1 MQDFRSTLN
10 RTLNLPNVTPY
21 NRNNSRT
28 ISPSDK
34 SHTITQ
40 ISRCILILQIRIDK
54 LSEIVGEFGY
64 KSRELEAERLLEVEL
79 CAMENVWGDV
89 RGRLVGSRAVWVVVK

>member
-34 SHTITQ
+34 LHTIAQ
-40 ISRCILILQIRIDK
+40 ISKYIFIVQSRIDEF
-54 LSEIVGEFGY
+54 SEIVGGFGF
-64 KSRELEAERLLEVEL
+64 KSRELEVEGRLLEVEL
-79 CAMENVWGDV
+79 CAMENVWRDV
-89 RGRLVGSRAVWVVVK
+89 RERLVGSRAA